1 MAGKGVSMADHCKM
15 LRLCG
20 FLKNHSRPND
30 VAGLWVRQEYCTGP
44 KEDECKRKQYMIEHG
59 KVPPD
64 DMSPDGQMVPPAD
77 AS

>member
-1 MAGKGVSMADHCKM
+1 MAHECRM

-20 FLKNHSRPND
+20 FLKNHSKAGD
-30 VAGLWVRQEYCTGP
+30 VAGLWFRQEYCTGL

-64 DMSPDGQMVPPAD
+64 DMAPDGQTIPPVE
-77 AS
+77 SQ